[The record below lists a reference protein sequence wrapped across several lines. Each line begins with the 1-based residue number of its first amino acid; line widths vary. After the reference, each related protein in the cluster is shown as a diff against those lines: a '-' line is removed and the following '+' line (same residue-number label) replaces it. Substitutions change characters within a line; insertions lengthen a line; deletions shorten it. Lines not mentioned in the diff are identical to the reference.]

1 MSGIKSYHR
10 PGFAAKAGLAWILL
24 IVALALPGYL
34 ILPDDSPH
42 ADQQIPEVALREPGF
57 STTVLA
63 IRNTEDETISW
74 LQKMLYGARSPFIY
88 IPVNRIEWQGDSLI
102 IEKFAG
108 KDAETGARITGPRK
122 AYHILEA
129 GYRLSANNPEITR
142 NGEKYRFKDAQEI
155 WQEVAPSEA
164 KALILQRQIRVRTW
178 WLGADNYGRDLLSRL
193 IIGARVSLGVAL
205 LAVLIALT
213 VGIAIGAV
221 AGYFGGKVDD
231 LAMYLMNVVWSI
243 PTILLVFAIVMALG
257 RGVGIIFL
265 AVGLTMW
272 VDVARLVRGQVMGLR
287 RLPFVEAAVSMGF
300 SDARILVRHILPNI
314 LGPVLVIAASV
325 FSTAI
330 LIESGLSF
338 LGFGIQ
344 PPMPSWGNILNEN
357 YGYAISGKPFV
368 AILPALAILLT
379 VLAFNLISNGL
390 RDVLDV
396 RE

>member
-1 MSGIKSYHR
+1 MSATKSYHR
-10 PGFAAKAGLAWILL
+10 PGFAAKVGLAWILL
-24 IVALALPGYL
+24 VVALALPGYL
-34 ILPDDSPH
+34 ILPDDSPN

-57 STTVLA
+57 SARILA
-63 IRNTEDETISW
+63 IRNAEVETMGW
-74 LQKMLYGARSPFIY
+74 VQKMLYGTHSPFIY

-102 IEKFAG
+102 VEKFAG
-108 KDAETGARITGPRK
+108 TDGETGARITGTRK
-122 AYHILEA
+122 AYHVLEV
-129 GYRLSANNPEITR
+129 GYRLSANNPEITQ
-142 NGEKYRFKDAQEI
+142 NGGKYRFKNDREK

-164 KALILQRQIRVRTW
+164 KALIQQQIRTRTW

-272 VDVARLVRGQVMGLR
+272 VDVARLVRGQVMSLR

-300 SDARILVRHILPNI
+300 SDARILARHILPNI

-368 AILPALAILLT
+368 AIFPALAILLT